1 MKALNTPKLIAC
13 FALLTGATA
22 VFSQHQPASSQG
34 MHNMHDMPGAAN
46 AQSQPYAGQQTRD
59 IKALSAA
66 QTQDLLAGK
75 GMELAKAAE
84 LNGYPGP
91 MHTLELAPQLELD
104 AGQKLATE
112 ALLNAHKAEARTLGT
127 ELVQAERALDAA
139 FSSRSISKEELG
151 AQLQRIGQLQT
162 ALRQSHLQTHLQQT
176 ALLTPRQVSRYAQL
190 RGYAGAADAPA
201 PSTHRH

>member
-1 MKALNTPKLIAC
+1 MNALNTPKLIAC

-22 VFSQHQPASSQG
+22 VLSQHQPARSHDVHG
-34 MHNMHDMPGAAN
+34 IHDMPGAAN
-46 AQSQPYAGQQTRD
+46 AAARPYAGQQTRD
-59 IKALSAA
+59 IKALSET

-91 MHTLELAPQLELD
+91 LHTLELAPQLELD
-104 AGQKLATE
+104 ARQKLATE
-112 ALLNAHKAEARTLGT
+112 ALMAEHKAEARTLGAQ
-127 ELVQAERALDAA
+127 LVQAERALDAA
-139 FSSRSISKEELG
+139 FSSRSISKEALG

-162 ALRQSHLQTHLQQT
+162 ALRQSHLQAHLQQT
-176 ALLTPRQVSRYAQL
+176 ALLTPGQVSRYAQL
-190 RGYAGAADAPA
+190 RGYAGPTETPM